1 MINYQTS
8 AERET
13 VFNNRLNV
21 QIFMQRERVVSLNLN
36 LREVRLCVWL
46 RDELK
51 LNLNITF
58 AILMLNTFCDE
69 LEEWIR
75 LHYHLGVNK
84 VETCTLSFCTFFSEC
99 AENTLF

>member
-21 QIFMQRERVVSLNLN
+21 QIFMQRERERVVSLNLN

-51 LNLNITF
+51 LNLNFTF
-58 AILMLNTFCDE
+58 ALLMLNTFCDE
-69 LEEWIR
+69 S
-75 LHYHLGVNK
+75 
-84 VETCTLSFCTFFSEC
+84 ETVDQTPFRGK
-99 AENTLF
+99 

>member
-1 MINYQTS
+1 MINHQTS

-51 LNLNITF
+51 LNLN
-58 AILMLNTFCDE
+58 TFCDE
-69 LEEWIR
+69 SET
-75 LHYHLGVNK
+75 VNQTPLPFRGK
-84 VETCTLSFCTFFSEC
+84 
-99 AENTLF
+99 